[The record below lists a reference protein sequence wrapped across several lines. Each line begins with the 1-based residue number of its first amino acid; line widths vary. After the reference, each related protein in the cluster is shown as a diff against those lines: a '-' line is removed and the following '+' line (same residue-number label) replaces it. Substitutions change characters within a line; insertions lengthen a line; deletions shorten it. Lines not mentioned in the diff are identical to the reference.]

1 MTYISDLDHNP
12 DFPFA
17 AVGQSGVVYALFKYE
32 EEADEFLET
41 SSTGA
46 SKVIDTSPK
55 PKREPTEGEVW
66 MITEGAGTYAS
77 WGECIVAS
85 NAVQSRFF
93 ELHQTPKRSNRYEY
107 IRGLY
112 EEAREKSRV
121 VNQRYDELK
130 AKEGAS
136 NAVIEL

>member
-55 PKREPTEGEVW
+55 PKHEPKEGDVW
-66 MITEGAGTYAS
+66 VITEGVGMYAS
-77 WGECIVAS
+77 KVPFLALVRGGRFIFGSAYKTP
-85 NAVQSRFF
+85 VQEPGLDR
-93 ELHQTPKRSNRYEY
+93 LPVYALGGATWAGYRVHTPEW
-107 IRGLY
+107 
-112 EEAREKSRV
+112 
-121 VNQRYDELK
+121 DD
-130 AKEGAS
+130 
-136 NAVIEL
+136 

>member
-17 AVGQSGVVYALFKYE
+17 AVGRSGVVYALFKYE

-55 PKREPTEGEVW
+55 PKHEPTEGDVW
-66 MITEGAGTYAS
+66 MITEGAGQYAGKVPFLALVRGGNFVFGS
-77 WGECIVAS
+77 A
-85 NAVQSRFF
+85 
-93 ELHQTPKRSNRYEY
+93 YETQLGDD
-107 IRGLY
+107 GLDRLGVKALDGPRWAGY
-112 EEAREKSRV
+112 RVYSPEED
-121 VNQRYDELK
+121 N
-130 AKEGAS
+130 
-136 NAVIEL
+136 

>member
-17 AVGQSGVVYALFKYE
+17 AVGQSGVVYALFAYE

-55 PKREPTEGEVW
+55 PKHEPTEGDVW
-66 MITEGAGTYAS
+66 MITEGPGKYAS
-77 WGECIVAS
+77 KVPFLALVRGENFVFGSA
-85 NAVQSRFF
+85 F
-93 ELHQTPKRSNRYEY
+93 ETQPNDD
-107 IRGLY
+107 GLDRLEVEGLNY
-112 EEAREKSRV
+112 PGWAGHRVYSPEED
-121 VNQRYDELK
+121 N
-130 AKEGAS
+130 
-136 NAVIEL
+136 

>member
-1 MTYISDLDHNP
+1 MTYISDLDHNL

-55 PKREPTEGEVW
+55 PKHDPKDGEVW
-66 MITEGAGTYAS
+66 MITEGTGEYAS
-77 WGECIVAS
+77 KVPFLALVRGGCFIFVSAYD
-85 NAVQSRFF
+85 
-93 ELHQTPKRSNRYEY
+93 TPLDDD
-107 IRGLY
+107 GLDRLEVEGLNY
-112 EEAREKSRV
+112 PGWAGHRVYSPEED
-121 VNQRYDELK
+121 N
-130 AKEGAS
+130 
-136 NAVIEL
+136 

>member
-17 AVGQSGVVYALFKYE
+17 AVGQSGIVYALFAYE

-46 SKVIDTSPK
+46 SRVIDTSPK

-66 MITEGAGTYAS
+66 MITEGTGEYAS
-77 WGECIVAS
+77 KVPFLALVRGENFVFGSA
-85 NAVQSRFF
+85 F
-93 ELHQTPKRSNRYEY
+93 ETQPNDD
-107 IRGLY
+107 GLDRLEVEGLNY
-112 EEAREKSRV
+112 PGWAGHRVYSPEED
-121 VNQRYDELK
+121 N
-130 AKEGAS
+130 
-136 NAVIEL
+136 

>member
-46 SKVIDTSPK
+46 SRVIDTSPK
-55 PKREPTEGEVW
+55 PKHEPKEGEVW
-66 MITEGAGTYAS
+66 MITEGTGKYAS
-77 WGECIVAS
+77 KVPFLALVRGECFIFGSAFETQS
-85 NAVQSRFF
+85 NDD
-93 ELHQTPKRSNRYEY
+93 
-107 IRGLY
+107 GLDSLEVEGLNY
-112 EEAREKSRV
+112 PGWAGHRVYSPEED
-121 VNQRYDELK
+121 N
-130 AKEGAS
+130 
-136 NAVIEL
+136 

>member
-1 MTYISDLDHNP
+1 MTYISDRDHNL

-17 AVGQSGVVYALFKYE
+17 AVGQSGIVYALFAYE

-66 MITEGAGTYAS
+66 MITEGTGKYAS
-77 WGECIVAS
+77 KVPFLALVRGGHFIFGSA
-85 NAVQSRFF
+85 
-93 ELHQTPKRSNRYEY
+93 YETQ
-107 IRGLY
+107 IGDDGLDRLEVEGLNY
-112 EEAREKSRV
+112 PGWAGHRV
-121 VNQRYDELK
+121 HIP
-130 AKEGAS
+130 EGDD
-136 NAVIEL
+136 

>member
-17 AVGQSGVVYALFKYE
+17 AVGQSGTVYALFAYE

-66 MITEGAGTYAS
+66 MITEGTGKYAS
-77 WGECIVAS
+77 KVPFLALVRGGHFIFGSA
-85 NAVQSRFF
+85 
-93 ELHQTPKRSNRYEY
+93 YETQ
-107 IRGLY
+107 IGDDGLDRLEVEGLNY
-112 EEAREKSRV
+112 PGWAGHRV
-121 VNQRYDELK
+121 HIP
-130 AKEGAS
+130 EGDD
-136 NAVIEL
+136 

>member
-1 MTYISDLDHNP
+1 MTGGIS
-12 DFPFA
+12 
-17 AVGQSGVVYALFKYE
+17 AL
-32 EEADEFLET
+32 
-41 SSTGA
+41 
-46 SKVIDTSPK
+46 
-55 PKREPTEGEVW
+55 TELQKAW
-66 MITEGAGTYAS
+66 S
-77 WGECIVAS
+77 ECIVAS

-93 ELHQTPKRSNRYEY
+93 ELHQTPKSYNRYED

>member
-17 AVGQSGVVYALFKYE
+17 AVGQSGVVYALFAYE

-55 PKREPTEGEVW
+55 PKHDPKDGEVW
-66 MITEGAGTYAS
+66 MITEGTGKYAS
-77 WGECIVAS
+77 KVPFLALVRGENFVFGSAFGALTGDYCLDRLGVG
-85 NAVQSRFF
+85 
-93 ELHQTPKRSNRYEY
+93 
-107 IRGLY
+107 GLNY
-112 EEAREKSRV
+112 PGWAGYRV
-121 VNQRYDELK
+121 YSP
-130 AKEGAS
+130 EGDD
-136 NAVIEL
+136 

>member
-17 AVGQSGVVYALFKYE
+17 AVGQSGTVYALFAYE

-55 PKREPTEGEVW
+55 PKHEPKEGEVW
-66 MITEGAGTYAS
+66 MITGGTGKYAS
-77 WGECIVAS
+77 KVPFLALVRGENFVFGSA
-85 NAVQSRFF
+85 F
-93 ELHQTPKRSNRYEY
+93 ETQPNDD
-107 IRGLY
+107 GLDRLEVEGLNY
-112 EEAREKSRV
+112 PGWAGHRVYSPEED
-121 VNQRYDELK
+121 N
-130 AKEGAS
+130 
-136 NAVIEL
+136 

>member
-55 PKREPTEGEVW
+55 PKREPTEGDVW
-66 MITEGAGTYAS
+66 MITEGTGEYAS
-77 WGECIVAS
+77 KVPFLALVRGENFVFGSAFGALTGDYCLDRLPV
-85 NAVQSRFF
+85 
-93 ELHQTPKRSNRYEY
+93 E
-107 IRGLY
+107 GLNY
-112 EEAREKSRV
+112 PGWAGHRVYSPEED
-121 VNQRYDELK
+121 N
-130 AKEGAS
+130 
-136 NAVIEL
+136 

>member
-46 SKVIDTSPK
+46 SRVIDTSPK
-55 PKREPTEGEVW
+55 PEHEPKEGEVW
-66 MITEGAGTYAS
+66 MITEATGRYAS
-77 WGECIVAS
+77 RVPFLAFVRNG
-85 NAVQSRFF
+85 FF
-93 ELHQTPKRSNRYEY
+93 FFVSAYETPFDDD
-107 IRGLY
+107 GLDRLEVEGLNY
-112 EEAREKSRV
+112 PGWAGYRVYSPEED
-121 VNQRYDELK
+121 N
-130 AKEGAS
+130 
-136 NAVIEL
+136 